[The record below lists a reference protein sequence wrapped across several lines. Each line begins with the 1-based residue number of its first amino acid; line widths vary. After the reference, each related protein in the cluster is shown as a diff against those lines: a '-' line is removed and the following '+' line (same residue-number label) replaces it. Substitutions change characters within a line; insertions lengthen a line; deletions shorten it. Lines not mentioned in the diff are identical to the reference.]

1 MSSPFVRVGLGRAV
15 VACGIV
21 TSDHIAS
28 LNRSDLEG
36 PSEELHSCWLP
47 YEGRS
52 FDSII

>member
-15 VACGIV
+15 VAFGIM

-36 PSEELHSCWLP
+36 PSEELQFLLAPLRWKK
-47 YEGRS
+47 
-52 FDSII
+52 F